1 MWMDKEVVV
10 TLVRKGDPALNL
22 KRVGSIETEPTYP

>member
-10 TLVRKGDPALNL
+10 SLVRKGDPALNL
-22 KRVGSIETEPTYP
+22 KRVGSIKKEPTYP